1 MNTPML
7 ETERLILRKFTEE
20 DLEALF
26 LILKDE
32 QVNTFLPWYPMKDL
46 EETKKFYEKRYA
58 AKYGQPQ
65 AYAYAICLKSDNYPI
80 GYINVDMEEHHDF
93 GYGLR
98 KEFWHRGIVT
108 EAGKAVIEQVRKDGL
123 PYITATHD
131 INNPRSGSVMQAC
144 GMKYCYSFEEQWQPK
159 DFPVI
164 FRMYQLN
171 FCNNQGFIYK
181 KYWNISSN
189 HFVEVL

>member
-1 MNTPML
+1 ML

-46 EETKKFYEKRYA
+46 EETKKFYEERYA

-65 AYAYAICLKSDNYPI
+65 AYAYAICLKSGNYPI

-98 KEFWHRGIVT
+98 KEFWHQGIAT

-144 GMKYCYSFEEQWQPK
+144 GMTYCYSFEEQWQPK

-171 FCNNQGFIYK
+171 FCNNQGFVYK

-189 HFVEVL
+189 RFVEVL